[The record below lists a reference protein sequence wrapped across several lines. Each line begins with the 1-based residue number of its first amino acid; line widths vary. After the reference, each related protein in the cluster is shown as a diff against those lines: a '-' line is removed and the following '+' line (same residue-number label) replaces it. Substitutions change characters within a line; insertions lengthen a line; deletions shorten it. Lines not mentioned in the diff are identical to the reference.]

1 MEIKEMSFAEIE
13 QRMTKIRSTVETK
26 SEELAIE
33 EMETLTKEIDALEER
48 KIQLNKIAEERAA
61 LIEKAKTSTHVIAQQ
76 EERKVTQK
84 MEDIYQT
91 PEYRSAWLN
100 KMRGVKLTE
109 EEQRAFTGSAAI
121 VPASTANKIIDQLVD
136 AVPLM
141 NEIDLTRF
149 KGNISVAVQSAAPAP
164 TLKAGGAAVD
174 EATTT
179 LLQVSLGSYTLSAL
193 VSIGADVSEMA
204 IDAFE
209 GWLISKLIEQLAYKI
224 EYYIIKGTGDSQPKG
239 IDAITYVDGTNAV
252 DWASTALGSA
262 DIDEA
267 IGLLPAAYDGN
278 AKFLMSKKTFYTSV
292 VGLQDVNNYPLVVR
306 EGANFLLRGF
316 PVKFSDQV
324 DAGDVFFGDFKRG
337 MVGNLS
343 NDMKV
348 EMDRNLRYNAWDYLG
363 WCSFDC
369 KPSGVNC
376 IIKIASDI

>member
-1 MEIKEMSFAEIE
+1 MEIKEMSFADIE
-13 QRMTKIRSTVETK
+13 QRMTEIRSAITETPD
-26 SEELAIE
+26 
-33 EMETLTKEIDALEER
+33 TIDAEALNKEVDELEER
-48 KIQLNKIAEERAA
+48 KLQLNKIVEERETLMKKA
-61 LIEKAKTSTHVIAQQ
+61 LASTVVVEKP
-76 EERKVTQK
+76 EERKVKQK
-84 MEDIYQT
+84 MEDIYNT
-91 PEYRSAWLN
+91 PEYRNAWLN
-100 KMRGVKLTE
+100 KMRGVKLNE

-121 VPASTANKIIDQLVD
+121 VPSSTANKIIDQLVD

-164 TLKAGGAAVD
+164 TLKAGGSAVD

-179 LLQVSLGSYTLSAL
+179 VLQVSLGSYTLSAL

-209 GWLISKLIEQLAYKI
+209 TWLIAKLIEQLAYKI

-239 IDAITYVDGTNAV
+239 IDAIVYADTTNAV
-252 DWASTALGSA
+252 DWASTALGSG

-292 VGLQDVNNYPLVVR
+292 VGLQDVNNYPLVAR
-306 EGANFLLRGF
+306 EGKQFLLRGF
-316 PVKFSDQV
+316 PVLFSDQV
-324 DAGDVFFGDFKRG
+324 DAGDIFFGDFKRG

-369 KPSGVNC
+369 KPTGVSC
-376 IIKIASDI
+376 IIKIAVDI